1 MVDGRERV
9 LQFEV
14 HTAGFEIGF
23 GGTLAFID
31 HLEVALEGLADF
43 AALIEILPLAEIF
56 VLDVER
62 AGVGARAVFAT
73 SEE

>member
-1 MVDGRERV
+1 VVDGGERV

-23 GGTLAFID
+23 GGTFTFVD
-31 HLEVALEGLADF
+31 YLEVALEGLANF
-43 AALIEILPLAEIF
+43 AALIEVLALAEIF

-62 AGVGARAVFAT
+62 PGVGARAVFAT